1 MPNIEGMK
9 AQVQELNKQLK
20 EKYNEFFSM
29 DNETFRKDILSRIGS
44 IKSMRKLEPNI
55 LKDLGII
62 VGVDGSVMKVGGADP
77 HYVEVYQA
85 LAKPT
90 KGKDIYSN
98 QLYSPI
104 TDSLSNGESLK
115 REVLLSQIEM
125 DVAIDSAENEK
136 PSILMMDGGLIRYKI
151 NDSKKFEEL
160 VEVCLENDVLL
171 MGVIKDL
178 KTDVISRTIGK
189 NSYYDR
195 ELIYGRLNRGEILVI
210 NDENNK
216 KFEEANL
223 VSAFLRCSTDSMI
236 IGLDILKEYRDKL
249 ELVADLVYTLTP
261 EHSRGVPLWL
271 DIVDSEVK
279 ITDALVKTLLE
290 EYMDRDIYRRFFVS
304 ERDGR
309 TLW

>member
-85 LAKPT
+85 LAKST

-104 TDSLSNGESLK
+104 TDSLNNGESLK

-309 TLW
+309 TL

>member
-189 NSYYDR
+189 NFYYDR

-309 TLW
+309 TL

>member
-1 MPNIEGMK
+1 MPNIDGMK
-9 AQVQELNKQLK
+9 AQVQELNRQLK

-29 DNETFRKDILSRIGS
+29 DNEVFRRDILSQIGQ
-44 IKSMRKLEPNI
+44 IKKMTKLDTNFLNE
-55 LKDLGII
+55 LGVL

-77 HYVEVYQA
+77 HYVEIYQA

-90 KGKDIYSN
+90 KGEDIYFN
-98 QLYSPI
+98 QLYSPVI
-104 TDSLSNGESLK
+104 DASGDGESSK

-125 DVAIDSAENEK
+125 DAAIYSAENEK
-136 PSILMMDGGLIRYKI
+136 PSIIMMDGGLIRYKI

-160 VEVCLENDVLL
+160 VEVCIENNVIL

-178 KTDVISRTIGK
+178 KTDVIARAIGR
-189 NSYYDR
+189 NAYYDR
-195 ELIYGRLNRGEILVI
+195 ELIYGRLNRGELLII
-210 NDENNK
+210 NDECNK

-223 VSAFLRCSTDSMI
+223 VSAFLRCSLDSMI
-236 IGLDILKEYRDKL
+236 IGLDILKEYRDEL
-249 ELVADLVYTLTP
+249 EMAANLVYTLTP

-271 DIVDSEVK
+271 DIVDAEVK
-279 ITDALVKTLLE
+279 ITDTLVRTLLE

-309 TLW
+309 TL

>member
-279 ITDALVKTLLE
+279 ITDELVKTLLE

-309 TLW
+309 TL

>member
-9 AQVQELNKQLK
+9 AQVQELNEQLK

-279 ITDALVKTLLE
+279 ITDELVKTLLE

>member
-309 TLW
+309 TL

>member
-20 EKYNEFFSM
+20 EKYDEFFSM
-29 DNETFRKDILSRIGS
+29 NNETFRKDILSKIGS
-44 IKSMRKLEPNI
+44 IKNMKKLEPNI

-104 TDSLSNGESLK
+104 TDSLSNGEGLK

-279 ITDALVKTLLE
+279 ITDELVKTLLE

-309 TLW
+309 TL

>member
-85 LAKPT
+85 LAKST

-104 TDSLSNGESLK
+104 TDSLNNGESLK

>member
-9 AQVQELNKQLK
+9 AQVQELNEQLK

-279 ITDALVKTLLE
+279 ITDELVKTLLE

-309 TLW
+309 TL